1 MKVLSG
7 SEMAQADRR
16 AQELG
21 VPQVVLMERA
31 GVGMARIALE
41 RFAPRSA
48 LILAGGGN
56 NGGDGF
62 VVARELHRAGVEVS
76 VLPVGEEYS
85 GGPKVNLDTLRNLD
99 VRLVGLT
106 ELEEELSR
114 VDLVVDAL
122 LGTGVRGAPR
132 AGVAG
137 IIGQVNSSQ
146 VPVLAV
152 DIPSGVNADT
162 GEVEGVAVR
171 AAVTVAAHAV
181 KLGCVISPG
190 REYAGENIA
199 VDIGIPAEACL
210 AGRQA
215 DVKPVVEWTDRRS
228 LHGVIPRLSEPA
240 HKYSAGALLV
250 VAGSRRMTG
259 AAAMVCLGA
268 QRAGCGIVFL
278 VTPESAAASLDA
290 RFTEVLVYGAPEDE
304 DGAMTSGAM
313 HEIRERAARSSAV
326 VAGPGIGG
334 GEERRL
340 LVERLLAE
348 IEVPVLLDA
357 DAVTALAGSEGLV
370 RRRGGAVITPHTG
383 ELGKLMQVSSKEVSA
398 HRLAY
403 ARRAARE
410 QGCCVLLK
418 GADTMVVEGGRTA
431 VNSTGDVALATAGTG
446 DILSGMIG
454 ALMSRGMSGYEA
466 ARAGAWAHG
475 RAAQLWRRDTGW
487 PAESLIATDLLNYIP
502 QAIREIY

>member
-31 GVGMARIALE
+31 GVGMACIALE

-76 VLPVGEEYS
+76 VLPIGEEYS
-85 GGPKVNLDTLRNLD
+85 GAPKVSLDTLRNLD

-106 ELEEELSR
+106 KLEEELGR

-132 AGVAG
+132 ARVAG
-137 IIGQVNSSQ
+137 VIEKINSLE

-171 AAVTVAAHAV
+171 AAVTAAAHAV

-199 VDIGIPAEACL
+199 VDIGIPAE
-210 AGRQA
+210 A

-259 AAAMVCLGA
+259 AAEMVCLGA

-290 RFTEVLVYGAPEDE
+290 RLTEVLVYGVPEDE

-313 HEIRERAARSSAV
+313 DEIRERAARSSAV

-357 DAVTALAGSEGLV
+357 DAVTANAGSGGLV
-370 RRRGGAVITPHTG
+370 SRRREAVITPHTG
-383 ELGKLMQVSSKEVSA
+383 ELGKLMQESSKEVSA
-398 HRLAY
+398 HRLTY

-475 RAAQLWRRDTGW
+475 RAAQLWRRGTGW